1 MIERPEYNPNELN
14 KYSNIESVIDTEVR
28 RGQIYPFESEKS
40 IALAKEKLQKMDE
53 LKKTFK
59 PEVKKEDRLWVI
71 VKERNRKV

>member
-28 RGQIYPFESEKS
+28 RGQIYLFESEKS

>member
-14 KYSNIESVIDTEVR
+14 KYSNIESVIDIEVR
-28 RGQIYPFESEKS
+28 RGHIYPFESEKS